1 MSYQVLARKWR
12 PSQFDQVVGQ
22 THVLE
27 PLRHALQNDRLHH
40 AYLFTGT
47 RGVGKTTIARILAKA
62 LNCQQGITPT
72 PCGECDACQQID
84 QGRFVDLL
92 EIDAASRTKVEDTR
106 ELLDNV
112 QYRPTQ
118 GRFKVYLID
127 EVHMLS
133 RHSFNALLKTLEE
146 PPEHVKF
153 LLATTDPQKLPI
165 TVVSRCLQ
173 FNLRA
178 LTSDLISGQLEHVLE
193 AENIAYAQAALPLLA
208 RAARGSMRDALS
220 LTDQAIAQGRGQV
233 QLDSVQQMLGNLP
246 QADVLALLQDVV
258 ADNANGVFERLQGMV
273 ALLPDISV
281 VLKEL
286 QALLHRLALVQQLPE
301 LAGNDEQTPEFT
313 ALVQGIPAEVL
324 QLYYR
329 IVLEGRKE
337 LPYSVDDRSGVE
349 MTLLRL
355 LAFRPVEEFSIEA
368 STQATMSTDRPAPVP
383 EAETVS
389 QPEPQPEP
397 QAQPVP
403 ESEAPSF
410 PEPESEPAQPQPQAT
425 ELESPQTAAGESLD
439 DLLRT
444 REQLLQQTNESATEQ
459 PQADEKKNAEPH
471 APADSHDDKVE
482 NSQPTT
488 NIKSEATADVA
499 LSPDIRRA
507 EQVDEWAAL
516 IVAADVSGLARQ
528 LLLNSNLEK
537 VTDNQWQIIVA
548 PDQQSL
554 LSDATEQTVRD
565 ALADVLSKTGNFQF
579 VVEEPRSPT
588 PLMIQQRIDAY
599 QHQLAVEWIYQN
611 QSVAE
616 LKQRFAAEIDDAS
629 IKAV

>member
-12 PSQFDQVVGQ
+12 PAQFNQVVGQ

-27 PLRHALQNDRLHH
+27 PLRHALENDRLHH

-62 LNCQQGITPT
+62 LNCQQGVTST
-72 PCGECDACQQID
+72 PCGECESCLQID

-178 LTSDLISGQLEHVLE
+178 LTSDLISGQLEHVLS
-193 AENIAYAQAALPLLA
+193 AETVPYDSQALPLLA

-233 QLDSVQQMLGNLP
+233 QLESVQQMLGNLP
-246 QADVLALLQDVV
+246 VADVQKLLQHIV
-258 ADNANGVFERLQGMV
+258 ANDANGAFEQLEKMT

-281 VLKEL
+281 VLTEL

-301 LAGNDEQTPEFT
+301 LANHEEQSAGFNT
-313 ALVQGIPAEVL
+313 LVQQVPAEVV
-324 QLYYR
+324 QLYYQ

-355 LAFRPVEEFSIEA
+355 LAFRPTEGLNVEPSADFAAEPTSLPE
-368 STQATMSTDRPAPVP
+368 SVTTPAPAMGPAADP
-383 EAETVS
+383 EPKLEPGP
-389 QPEPQPEP
+389 QPQPEP
-397 QAQPVP
+397 
-403 ESEAPSF
+403 E
-410 PEPESEPAQPQPQAT
+410 PEPAPQA
-425 ELESPQTAAGESLD
+425 SASSGLD
-439 DLLRT
+439 DLLKT
-444 REQLLQQTNESATEQ
+444 RDQLLQQSTDTSTSPA
-459 PQADEKKNAEPH
+459 PAGEKKNTNEPSAEQ
-471 APADSHDDKVE
+471 
-482 NSQPTT
+482 NSPNAELTPV
-488 NIKSEATADVA
+488 VA
-499 LSPDIRRA
+499 LGKRQEPNTMPEAGAELTPDIRRA
-507 EQVDEWAAL
+507 EQLDEWAAL
-516 IVAADVSGLARQ
+516 IVATEVTGLARQ

-537 VTDNQWQIIVA
+537 IADNHWRVVVA

-554 LSDATEQTVRD
+554 LSAATEQTVRD
-565 ALADVLSKTGNFQF
+565 ALTEVLSSNGNFEF
-579 VVEEPRSPT
+579 TVEEPRVPT

-599 QHQLAVEWIYQN
+599 QHQLAVEWIHQN
-611 QSVAE
+611 QAVAE

-629 IKAV
+629 ITAVY

>member
-12 PSQFDQVVGQ
+12 PAQFNQVVGQ

-27 PLRHALQNDRLHH
+27 PLRHALENDRLHH

-62 LNCQQGITPT
+62 LNCQQGVTST
-72 PCGECDACQQID
+72 PCGECESCLQID

-178 LTSDLISGQLEHVLE
+178 LTSDLISGQLEHVLS
-193 AENIAYAQAALPLLA
+193 AETVPYDARALPLLA

-233 QLDSVQQMLGNLP
+233 QLESVQQMLGNLP
-246 QADVLALLQDVV
+246 VADVQKLLQHIV
-258 ADNANGVFERLQGMV
+258 ANDANGAFEQLEKMT

-281 VLKEL
+281 VLTEL

-301 LAGNDEQTPEFT
+301 LANHEEQSAGFNT
-313 ALVQGIPAEVL
+313 LVQQVPAEVV
-324 QLYYR
+324 QLYYQ

-355 LAFRPVEEFSIEA
+355 LAFRPTEGLNVEPSADFAAEPTSLPEPV
-368 STQATMSTDRPAPVP
+368 TKPAPAIEP
-383 EAETVS
+383 AAE
-389 QPEPQPEP
+389 PEPQP
-397 QAQPVP
+397 
-403 ESEAPSF
+403 
-410 PEPESEPAQPQPQAT
+410 QPQPQPEPEPEPA
-425 ELESPQTAAGESLD
+425 PQASDNSGLD
-439 DLLRT
+439 DLLKT
-444 REQLLQQTNESATEQ
+444 REQLLQQSNDTSTSPA
-459 PQADEKKNAEPH
+459 PAGEKKNTNEPSAEQ
-471 APADSHDDKVE
+471 
-482 NSQPTT
+482 NSPNAELTPV
-488 NIKSEATADVA
+488 VA
-499 LSPDIRRA
+499 LGKRQEPNTMPEAGAELTPDIRRA
-507 EQVDEWAAL
+507 EQLDEWAAL
-516 IVAADVSGLARQ
+516 IVATEVTGLARQ

-537 VTDNQWQIIVA
+537 IADNHWRVVVA

-554 LSDATEQTVRD
+554 LSAATEQTVRD
-565 ALADVLSKTGNFQF
+565 ALTEVLSSNGNFEF
-579 VVEEPRSPT
+579 TVEEPRVPT

-599 QHQLAVEWIYQN
+599 QHQLAVEWIHQN
-611 QSVAE
+611 QAVAE

-629 IKAV
+629 ITAVY